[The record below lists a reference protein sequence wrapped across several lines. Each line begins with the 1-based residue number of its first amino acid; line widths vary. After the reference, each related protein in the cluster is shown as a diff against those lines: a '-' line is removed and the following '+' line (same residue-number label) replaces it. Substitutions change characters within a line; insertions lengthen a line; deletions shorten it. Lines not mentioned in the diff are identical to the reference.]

1 MSLNIPIVWVRLF
14 MNFLRTRTCVS
25 SSVPG
30 ILRVVGPLVLS
41 SMSSSLMFVID
52 RLILAYYSV
61 DAMNAA
67 AIGGNFAAIF
77 CLLLVCVAGTTEVF
91 VGQYNGAQ
99 KNERIANPV
108 WQMIYFVLL
117 TIFVLVPVGMYSDK
131 INLFPECYSNDGIPY
146 QRILVYFCWVPALTA
161 AITGF
166 FVGRGE
172 TKIITF
178 IVVIGS
184 LVNAVLD
191 VILVF
196 GYKNIIP
203 RLGCK
208 GAAIA
213 TVISEFLQTAILA
226 CKFLNKKNRTLYKT
240 DSLPMFDKNLFFR
253 GIKIGLPSA
262 IGRSAEMLAWY
273 LVCSMLG
280 HVSKDLATAYTIGVT
295 IYIMFAFICEGIT
308 KGTAA
313 ISANFIGCQSLLS
326 IRESFNKLVIIAI
339 TLCCVVMLPIV
350 VHPDLLFAVLR
361 NLHDDI
367 SNLYPTLRVIFII
380 QFLNVAIE
388 AVGSVSWGILL
399 SGGDAKYP
407 NVVALGSLWI
417 FVVLPVS
424 ILFFAGKLN
433 SAIVVQLLAA
443 LYNVSWAVLVFFRY
457 KSLKWYKSIIT

>member
-1 MSLNIPIVWVRLF
+1 

-253 GIKIGLPSA
+253 GIKIGLPTA

-380 QFLNVAIE
+380 QFLNVTIE

-424 ILFFAGKLN
+424 ILFCRA
-433 SAIVVQLLAA
+433 VV
-443 LYNVSWAVLVFFRY
+443 S
-457 KSLKWYKSIIT
+457 SIIQCFMGGAGIFSV

>member
-1 MSLNIPIVWVRLF
+1 MVF
-14 MNFLRTRTCVS
+14 MKVLKS
-25 SSVPG
+25 SSCIDSSLHG

-41 SMSSSLMFVID
+41 SMSSSLMVVID
-52 RLILAYYSV
+52 RLILTYYSV

-67 AIGGNFAAIF
+67 AIGGNFVAIF
-77 CLLLVCVAGTTEVF
+77 CFSLACIAGITEVF
-91 VGQYNGAQ
+91 VGQYNGA
-99 KNERIANPV
+99 KNYKKVANPV

-117 TIFVLVPVGMYSDK
+117 TIFVLVPIGIYSDK

-146 QRILVYFCWVPALTA
+146 QKILVYFCWVP
-161 AITGF
+161 
-166 FVGRGE
+166 
-172 TKIITF
+172 
-178 IVVIGS
+178 GS

-253 GIKIGLPSA
+253 GIKIGLPTA

-326 IRESFNKLVIIAI
+326 IRETFNKLVIIAI
-339 TLCCVVMLPIV
+339 TLCCIVMLPIV
-350 VHPDLLFAVLR
+350 IYPDLLFNVLR

-367 SNLYPTLRVIFII
+367 SDLYPTLRAIFRIL
-380 QFLNVAIE
+380 FLNVTIE

-407 NVVALGSLWI
+407 NVASLGSLWL

-424 ILFFAGKLN
+424 ILFFTDRLN
-433 SAIVVQLLAA
+433 SAVTVHLLAT
-443 LYNVSWAVLVFFRY
+443 LYNISWAVLVFFRY
-457 KSLKWYKSIIT
+457 RSLRWYKSVIT

>member
-14 MNFLRTRTCVS
+14 MNFFKTRTCVT

-99 KNERIANPV
+99 KHERIANPV

-117 TIFVLVPVGMYSDK
+117 TIFVLVPIGMHSDK

-146 QRILVYFCWVPALTA
+146 QKILVYFCWIPALTA

-184 LVNAVLD
+184 LVNAALD

-213 TVISEFLQTAILA
+213 TVTSEFLQTAILA
-226 CKFLNKKNRTLYKT
+226 CKFLNKKNRMLYKT

-253 GIKIGLPSA
+253 GIKIGMPSA

-313 ISANFIGCQSLLS
+313 ISANFIGCQSLSS

-350 VHPDLLFAVLR
+350 VQSDLLFAVLK

-424 ILFFAGKLN
+424 ILFFANKLN
-433 SAIVVQLLAA
+433 SAIIVQLLAM
-443 LYNVSWAVLVFFRY
+443 LYNISWAVLVFFRY

>member
-1 MSLNIPIVWVRLF
+1 
-14 MNFLRTRTCVS
+14 MNFFKTRTCVS

-77 CLLLVCVAGTTEVF
+77 CLLLVCIAGTTEVF

-99 KNERIANPV
+99 KHERIANPV

-213 TVISEFLQTAILA
+213 TVTSEFLQTAILA

-253 GIKIGLPSA
+253 GIKIGLPTA

-326 IRESFNKLVIIAI
+326 IRETFNKLVIIAI
-339 TLCCVVMLPIV
+339 TLCCIVMLPIV
-350 VHPDLLFAVLR
+350 IYPDLLFNVLR

-367 SNLYPTLRVIFII
+367 SDLYPTLRAIFRIL
-380 QFLNVAIE
+380 FLNVTIE

-407 NVVALGSLWI
+407 NVASLGSLWL

-424 ILFFAGKLN
+424 ILFFTDRLN
-433 SAIVVQLLAA
+433 SAVTVHLLAT
-443 LYNVSWAVLVFFRY
+443 LYNISWAVLVFFRY
-457 KSLKWYKSIIT
+457 RSLRWYKSVIT

>member
-1 MSLNIPIVWVRLF
+1 MVF
-14 MNFLRTRTCVS
+14 MKVLKS
-25 SSVPG
+25 SSCIDSSLHG

-41 SMSSSLMFVID
+41 SMSSSLMVVID
-52 RLILAYYSV
+52 RLILTYYSV

-67 AIGGNFAAIF
+67 AIGGNFVAIF
-77 CLLLVCVAGTTEVF
+77 CFSLACIAGITEVF
-91 VGQYNGAQ
+91 VGQYNGA
-99 KNERIANPV
+99 KNYKKVANPV

-117 TIFVLVPVGMYSDK
+117 TIFVLVPIGIYSDK

-253 GIKIGLPSA
+253 GIKIGLPTA

-424 ILFFAGKLN
+424 ILFFANKLN
-433 SAIVVQLLAA
+433 SAIIVQLLAM
-443 LYNVSWAVLVFFRY
+443 LYNISWAVLVFFRY

>member
-1 MSLNIPIVWVRLF
+1 
-14 MNFLRTRTCVS
+14 MNFLKTRTCVS

-117 TIFVLVPVGMYSDK
+117 TIFVLVPIGMYSDK

-146 QRILVYFCWVPALTA
+146 QKILVYFCWIPALTA

-178 IVVIGS
+178 IVVTGS
-184 LVNAVLD
+184 LVNAALD

-213 TVISEFLQTAILA
+213 TVTSEFLQAAILA
-226 CKFLNKKNRTLYKT
+226 CKFLNRENRALYKT
-240 DSLPMFDKNLFFR
+240 DNLPKFDKNLFFR
-253 GIKIGLPSA
+253 GIKIGLPTA

-295 IYIMFAFICEGIT
+295 IYIMFVFICEGIT

-313 ISANFIGCQSLLS
+313 ISANFIGCESLPS

-339 TLCCVVMLPIV
+339 TLCCIFMLPIV
-350 VHPDLLFAVLR
+350 IYPDLLFDVLR

-367 SNLYPTLRVIFII
+367 SNLYPTLRIIFVI
-380 QFLNVAIE
+380 QFLNITIE
-388 AVGSVSWGILL
+388 AVGSVPFGILL

-407 NVVALGSLWI
+407 NVAVLGSLWL
-417 FVVLPVS
+417 FVVFPVS
-424 ILFFAGKLN
+424 VLFFAGKLN

-457 KSLKWYKSIIT
+457 KSLKWYRSVIT

>member
-14 MNFLRTRTCVS
+14 MNFLKTRTCVS

-30 ILRVVGPLVLS
+30 ILCVVGPLVLS

-99 KNERIANPV
+99 KHERIANPV

-117 TIFVLVPVGMYSDK
+117 TIFMLVPIGMYSDK

-146 QRILVYFCWVPALTA
+146 QKILVYFCWIPALTA

-213 TVISEFLQTAILA
+213 TVTSEFLQTAILA

-350 VHPDLLFAVLR
+350 VQPDLLFAVLK

-367 SNLYPTLRVIFII
+367 SNLYPTLRIIFVI
-380 QFLNVAIE
+380 QFLNVTIE

-424 ILFFAGKLN
+424 ILFFANKLN
-433 SAIVVQLLAA
+433 SAIIVQLLAM
-443 LYNVSWAVLVFFRY
+443 LYNISWAVLVFFRY

>member
-1 MSLNIPIVWVRLF
+1 
-14 MNFLRTRTCVS
+14 MNFLKTRTCVS

-30 ILRVVGPLVLS
+30 ILRVVGPLILS

-67 AIGGNFAAIF
+67 ALGGNFAAIF
-77 CLLLVCVAGTTEVF
+77 CFLFVCIAGTTEVF

-99 KNERIANPV
+99 KHERIANPV

-117 TIFVLVPVGMYSDK
+117 TIFVLVPIGMYSDK

-146 QRILVYFCWVPALTA
+146 QKILVYFCWIPALTA

-178 IVVIGS
+178 IVVTGS
-184 LVNAVLD
+184 LVNAALD

-213 TVISEFLQTAILA
+213 TVTSEFLQAAILA
-226 CKFLNKKNRTLYKT
+226 CKFLNRENRALYKT
-240 DSLPMFDKNLFFR
+240 DNLPKFDKNLFFR
-253 GIKIGLPSA
+253 GIKIGLPTA

-295 IYIMFAFICEGIT
+295 IYIMFVFICEGIT

-313 ISANFIGCQSLLS
+313 ISANFIGCQSLSS

-339 TLCCVVMLPIV
+339 MLCCIFMLPIV
-350 VHPDLLFAVLR
+350 IYPDLLFDVLR

-367 SNLYPTLRVIFII
+367 SNLYPTLRIIFVI
-380 QFLNVAIE
+380 QFLNITIE
-388 AVGSVSWGILL
+388 AVGSVPFGILL

-407 NVVALGSLWI
+407 NVAVLGSLWL
-417 FVVLPVS
+417 FVVFPVS
-424 ILFFAGKLN
+424 VLFFAGKLN
-433 SAIVVQLLAA
+433 SAVVVQLLAA
-443 LYNVSWAVLVFFRY
+443 LYNISWAVLIFFRY
-457 KSLKWYKSIIT
+457 KSLKWYRSVIT